1 MDKLHDVEGSIEI
14 VLSIPGKTKEEA
26 EEKYLKLSIEEVLRI
41 ALLQIRAAELDRFD
55 SDSVH

>member
-1 MDKLHDVEGSIEI
+1 MDKLHDVKGSIEI
-14 VLSIPGKTKEEA
+14 VLSIPGKTKKEA
-26 EEKYLKLSIEEVLRI
+26 EEKYIKLSIEEVLRI

>member
-26 EEKYLKLSIEEVLRI
+26 EEKIPKVEYRRGS
-41 ALLQIRAAELDRFD
+41 
-55 SDSVH
+55 